1 MRQTSINIVQLAVA
15 LLIMTVLIALV
26 LPMFG
31 SPRINSRHMQN
42 STQLRGIH
50 QGLVTFANS
59 NKNWFPGINPDGTTL
74 DLRIEYRYQ
83 ILLEGDY
90 ITPDYAINPSETEL
104 ITEWDEWADDSRPVT
119 KTNYSYA
126 MLQIPE
132 DEHGRRSEWGQTLNS
147 QAVVMSDRNT
157 GISGSP
163 TSVHTTSS
171 QSAWSGG
178 VLWNDNHVMFET
190 VDTFLTKYGG
200 GAENPSDK
208 LFEAA
213 GDDDAYL
220 IHAGN

>member
-104 ITEWDEWADDSRPVT
+104 IMEWDEWADDSKPVT

-132 DEHGRRSEWGQTLNS
+132 DEHGRRSEWAQTLNS
-147 QAVVMSDRNT
+147 QAIVLSDRNT
-157 GISGSP
+157 GTKDKPASIHSDQGEAWQGS
-163 TSVHTTSS
+163 
-171 QSAWSGG
+171 
-178 VLWNDNHVMFET
+178 VLWNDNHVQFEHSD
-190 VDTFLTKYGG
+190 VFETKYGSG
-200 GAENPSDK
+200 QLNLKDQ
-208 LFEAA
+208 LFESN
-213 GDDDAYL
+213 GLFDAFM
-220 IHAGN
+220 INSAN